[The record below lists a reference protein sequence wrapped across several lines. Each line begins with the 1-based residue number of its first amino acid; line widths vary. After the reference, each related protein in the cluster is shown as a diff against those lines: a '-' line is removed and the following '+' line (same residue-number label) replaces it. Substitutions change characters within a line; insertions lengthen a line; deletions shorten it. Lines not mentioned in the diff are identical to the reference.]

1 MKLHIFNPEHEMA
14 LACNMKYFTVS
25 HSIQELRMN
34 LGWMPALW
42 ADDGDAVLV
51 DDARFAIKA
60 SMRMGDIIKDVLFL
74 EKEQL
79 HDFVFD
85 SVCPWGWNLS
95 LYTRLKELNVNVKSF
110 LAEEDVQN
118 IRNVSSRRQTT
129 GALEFLRSG
138 IESVTCGENV
148 YASSL
153 NEVERCLDAWKN
165 IVVKAPWSSS
175 GRGIRYVD
183 RFKFAVA
190 DKWINNIIR
199 RQGGVMVEPFYS
211 KVKDFG
217 MEFCVEEGH
226 VAYKG
231 LSLFHTINGAYSGSL
246 LTTEEEKMDI
256 LRKYLPVTVITLVKE
271 RICEYMQR
279 ILTGVYEGPFG
290 VDMMIVSGGGSCG
303 FLLHPCVEINVRRT
317 MGHVALSFP
326 VSDCDPKKLMQIVHN
341 VNYQLKLSSLENN
354 YVQTV

>member
-1 MKLHIFNPEHEMA
+1 
-14 LACNMKYFTVS
+14 
-25 HSIQELRMN
+25 MN

-51 DDARFAIKA
+51 DDAKFAVKA
-60 SMRMGDIIKDVLFL
+60 SARMGDIIKDVLFL

-79 HDFVFD
+79 HEFMFD
-85 SVCPWGWNLS
+85 SVSPWGWNIS
-95 LYTRLKELNVNVKSF
+95 LFTSLKDLNINTKTF
-110 LAEEDVQN
+110 LTEEDVYK
-118 IRNVSSRRQTT
+118 IREISSRRQTT
-129 GALEFLRSG
+129 GLLSNLRSG
-138 IESVTCGENV
+138 IENVTCGESV
-148 YASSL
+148 YTASL
-153 NEVERCLDAWKN
+153 EEVEHFLDIWKN

-190 DKWINNIIR
+190 DKWICNIIR

-226 VAYKG
+226 VEYKG
-231 LSLFHTINGAYSGSL
+231 LSLFHTVNGAYSGSL
-246 LTTEEEKMDI
+246 LATEREKMDI
-256 LRKYLPVTVITLVKE
+256 LRKYFPETLIALIKE
-271 RICEYMQR
+271 RICGYMQR
-279 ILTGVYEGPFG
+279 MLAGVYEGPFG
-290 VDMMIVSGGGSCG
+290 VDMMVVSGGDSCG

-326 VSDCDPKKLMQIVHN
+326 VSDYEPKKLMQVVHN

-354 YVQTV
+354 YIQTV